1 MNNYFNAIRTT
12 AAICSFLLITTCA
25 FAQQKKPT
33 RTTNRS
39 NVERNSME
47 EDQPI
52 ACNLLGLTAAE
63 RQRQKELRDRIFSG
77 TQTVKE
83 LSNGYAVGVPSTR
96 ENILAVAELISL
108 ERVCCSFF
116 HFDLEV
122 GKTDQPLWLR
132 ITGGNGVKEFLKT
145 ELMKN

>member
-1 MNNYFNAIRTT
+1 MRR
-12 AAICSFLLITTCA
+12 
-25 FAQQKKPT
+25 K
-33 RTTNRS
+33 TNRNNGKRKS
-39 NVERNSME
+39 KE
-47 EDQPI
+47 EDPPN
-52 ACNLLGLTAAE
+52 AGNLLGLTAAE

-96 ENILAVAELISL
+96 ENILAVAEFISL

-132 ITGGNGVKEFLKT
+132 ITGGQGGKEFLKT